1 VPDSTRNP
9 IAAFATFSMVSVS
22 SGNVRMSPDPI
33 AAPKGNPIPNSVV
46 VGAVDVYVFRKTP
59 TAVAPSAE
67 SVSRDV
73 AAVPGVPAVDSR
85 HNTRLQAV
93 AVVLN
98 TPISVIRI
106 RPPVPPTNA
115 ATGKVVDPADV
126 VNPATNFDI
135 SRPSWFA

>member
-1 VPDSTRNP
+1 
-9 IAAFATFSMVSVS
+9 VS
-22 SGNVRMSPDPI
+22 SGNVKAKPEPI
-33 AAPKGNPIPNSVV
+33 AAASGNPIPNSVV
-46 VGAVDVYVFRKTP
+46 VGAVDVYVFRSVP
-59 TAVAPSAE
+59 TAVAASAA

-73 AAVPGVPAVDSR
+73 AAVPGVPAVDNL
-85 HNTRLQAV
+85 HNTRLHAV
-93 AVVLN
+93 VVVLN

-135 SRPSWFA
+135 SRPFWFA